1 MLLVGVAIRIDQ
13 IPSFVK
19 EVPST
24 GATLY
29 AAGEN
34 HYLFGKPDVP
44 HDKAEEIAARVNG
57 ICERYGPRDHLQ
69 TEISSHLASL
79 GLDIDGHGECR
90 VLRWLDRSA
99 RSTSCPVLA

>member
-1 MLLVGVAIRIDQ
+1 MRIDQ

-19 EVPST
+19 EVLST

-29 AAGEN
+29 AAGED
-34 HYLFGKPDVP
+34 HYFFGDPDVP
-44 HDKAEEIAARVNG
+44 DDKAEEILARVND

-69 TEISSHLASL
+69 TEIARYLTSL
-79 GLDIDGHGECR
+79 GLDIDRHGECR

-99 RSTSCPVLA
+99 RSIPCPLLA